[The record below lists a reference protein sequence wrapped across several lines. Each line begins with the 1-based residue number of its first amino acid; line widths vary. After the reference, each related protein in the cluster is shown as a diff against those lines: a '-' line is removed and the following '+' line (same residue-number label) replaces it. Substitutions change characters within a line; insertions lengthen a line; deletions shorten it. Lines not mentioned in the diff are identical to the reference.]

1 MTSAVIPAPRAGA
14 PADPFAELFQGL
26 DEELEEAEVPPL
38 TGGWWFAVVAIGFMA
53 AALAIAGM
61 AFAFHSVAG
70 EMAQVPSIGP
80 QWANLVPL
88 IADLGIFVF
97 SGVDI
102 VLQRTAMPH
111 PLARWMVYGLTFA
124 TIAMNLAADG
134 ADSRL
139 PWLLRTGAIV
149 AHITG
154 PLAWVVFVETV
165 RHAVRVKAL
174 KATRSMRE
182 PIPFAR
188 WVTAPLPTLLLW
200 RRMVM
205 WGEVN
210 YRKALRRD
218 LYRLQA
224 IGIARRE
231 LGWRWRW
238 TISPDVRLRITLGL
252 ATAETA
258 RAAAMGQTSV
268 LPPLVDVAPAD
279 QPEPEP
285 EPEPDPDP
293 EPESE
298 EIPEWVEFDG
308 SAVDDNGQLDAAEVP
323 PVEQNPVPRQRVSS
337 GKEPSKKDRFN
348 AAVLEQLRA
357 DLATSGTSLLLDPDV
372 ETRNNKALYPIADKI
387 PLHRGSARTYFDA
400 LQPQIDDVLNAHRPG
415 LTLLTHVDDD
425 QAAAG

>member
-1 MTSAVIPAPRAGA
+1 MTSAVLPAPRAGT
-14 PADPFAELFQGL
+14 PADPFAELFHGL

-38 TGGWWFAVVAIGFMA
+38 TGGWWFAVVVIGVMA
-53 AALAIAGM
+53 AALAVAGM

-70 EMAQVPSIGP
+70 EMAQVPSIGR

-139 PWLLRTGAIV
+139 PWLLRAGAIV
-149 AHITG
+149 AHVTG

-258 RAAAMGQTSV
+258 RAAAVGQTPM
-268 LPPLVDVAPAD
+268 LPPLVDATPVD
-279 QPEPEP
+279 QPDP

-293 EPESE
+293 EPQSDDS
-298 EIPEWVEFDG
+298 PEWDEFDRTT
-308 SAVDDNGQLDAAEVP
+308 VDDNGQAPAEEVP
-323 PVEQNPVPRQRVSS
+323 PVEQTPEPRRRASS
-337 GKEPSKKDRFN
+337 DKEPSKKARFN
-348 AAVLEQLRA
+348 AAVLEQLRM
-357 DLATSGTSLLLDPDV
+357 DLAQGGTSALLDPDV
-372 ETRNNKALYPIADKI
+372 ETRNKAMYPIADKI
-387 PLHRGSARTYFDA
+387 PLHRGSARTYLSE
-400 LQPQIDDVLNAHRPG
+400 LQPQIDDATKAYRPG
-415 LTLLTHVDDD
+415 LTLLTRRDD